1 MLIIFQVAI
10 KGMKLSPVGPAFR
23 VEFST
28 ERAGKQIRWEQS
40 KRLMQG
46 TLVAI
51 SSHKDSFR
59 TSCKVAVIAARPLV
73 GGVDQ
78 NPPQV
83 DIFWG
88 DNNDAVFDPDE
99 HYIMVEA
106 RTGYFEASRHM
117 LIAIQKLMTER

>member
-1 MLIIFQVAI
+1 M
-10 KGMKLSPVGPAFR
+10 LSPVGPAFR

-46 TLVAI
+46 SLVAI
-51 SSHKDSFR
+51 SSHKDLFR

-88 DNNDAVFDPDE
+88 NNNDAVFDPDE
-99 HYIMVEA
+99 RKNFVSL
-106 RTGYFEASRHM
+106 FDF
-117 LIAIQKLMTER
+117 KLTCH